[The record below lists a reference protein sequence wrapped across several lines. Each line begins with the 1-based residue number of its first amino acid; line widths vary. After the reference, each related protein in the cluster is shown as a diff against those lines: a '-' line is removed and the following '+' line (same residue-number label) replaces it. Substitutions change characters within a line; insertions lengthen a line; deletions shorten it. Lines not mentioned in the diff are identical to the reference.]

1 MNPTGSTAAENWN
14 LRDPAQLLATGF
26 GVGLLP
32 KAPGTWGSLFALP
45 AAWGIVAA
53 TGQPGLALAAAYA
66 LFGNA
71 GLALAAAGV
80 FVLGIWAAG
89 ACVEKQGIQDPSP
102 VVIDE
107 IAGQWAVLV
116 LVPMDLIHYGVGFVL
131 FRAFD
136 ILKPWPVGWADR
148 EIKGGL
154 GIMLDDA
161 LAAGYAAAVLWGV
174 AWAMAG

>member
-1 MNPTGSTAAENWN
+1 MNPTGPATAENWN

-53 TGQPGLALAAAYA
+53 AGQPGLV
-66 LFGNA
+66 
-71 GLALAAAGV
+71 LAAAGV

-89 ACVEKQGIQDPSP
+89 ACVEKKGIQDPGP

-107 IAGQWAVLV
+107 IAGQWAVL
-116 LVPMDLIHYGVGFVL
+116 LFVPVDLIHYGVGFVL

-174 AWAMAG
+174 AWAMGG

>member
-53 TGQPGLALAAAYA
+53 TGQP
-66 LFGNA
+66 

-161 LAAGYAAAVLWGV
+161 LVAGYAAAVLWGV